1 MVWRQVAGRYHT
13 RVFAEWRRQ
22 HQIVTLLVPPPAEAV
37 VPVDVVRPRPASA
50 TVKKPR
56 PPSAGAAAISLQ
68 HGAVPVEVVQRVNP
82 LYSKTDGRWRF
93 GRMPAS
99 SVSDTA
105 AASALPVT
113 IHKLPTD
120 A

>member
-1 MVWRQVAGRYHT
+1 MVAWRQVAGRYHT

-22 HQIVTLLVPPPAEAV
+22 HQIVTLLLPPPAEAV
-37 VPVDVVRPRPASA
+37 VPVDVRPRPASA
-50 TVKKPR
+50 IKKPR
-56 PPSAGAAAISLQ
+56 PPFAGAAAALLQ
-68 HGAVPVEVVQRVNP
+68 HGTVPAEVVPCVNP
-82 LYSKTDGRWRF
+82 LYAKTDGRWKF

-105 AASALPVT
+105 AASAVPVT
-113 IHKLPTD
+113 IHKQPTD